1 MNVFDSHTIEIPCPH
16 CSRKASQTVGRLKLN
31 PNLQRLSAELQ
42 CQCER
47 TPRRYT
53 ENREG
58 ADGYQAKSQPLGQV
72 VPRPPKGAPH
82 CPLPRWTR
90 FSCRHLHSYVFS
102 SCQRL
107 TGGRLGLNLR
117 ISDSLRTIHFGP
129 PLLPIVRAQFTAT
142 NHAPRKPLNADAL
155 TGRDVAMTQVIRV
168 QKPLPDGNFG
178 NLKRRSQRTLAAE
191 DFNDPAQGRKIWGFH
206 GRR

>member
-1 MNVFDSHTIEIPCPH
+1 M
-16 CSRKASQTVGRLKLN
+16 G
-31 PNLQRLSAELQ
+31 
-42 CQCER
+42 
-47 TPRRYT
+47 
-53 ENREG
+53 
-58 ADGYQAKSQPLGQV
+58 
-72 VPRPPKGAPH
+72 
-82 CPLPRWTR
+82 
-90 FSCRHLHSYVFS
+90 HLHRYVFS

-117 ISDSLRTIHFGP
+117 IHDSLRAIHFGP

-155 TGRDVAMTQVIRV
+155 TGGDVAVTQVIRV

-191 DFNDPAQGRKIWGFH
+191 DFNDPAQGRKIGGFH